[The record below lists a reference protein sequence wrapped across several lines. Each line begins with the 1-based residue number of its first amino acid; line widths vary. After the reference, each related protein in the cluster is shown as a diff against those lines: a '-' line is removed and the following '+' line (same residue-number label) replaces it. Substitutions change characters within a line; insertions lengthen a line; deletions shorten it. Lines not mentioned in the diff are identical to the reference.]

1 MRSTTR
7 RHAATRKILNLKSRT
22 KQYNRIKLTFEE
34 QAYHDEFVKVYNR
47 YGDKIPDNEWLRLS
61 TLREGLNVSFQ
72 QSRKIIEIVELES

>member
-1 MRSTTR
+1 M
-7 RHAATRKILNLKSRT
+7 
-22 KQYNRIKLTFEE
+22 KLTFEE

-61 TLREGLNVSFQ
+61 TLREGLNVGFQ